1 VNIRE
6 RKIVMLRLDSG
17 KVPFE
22 EWHDKLTTALQR
34 AVDSRLTRL
43 SVGNFGDHKA
53 LGSGV
58 YELRIMK
65 GPGLRVYYGLRG
77 DEVVVL
83 IGGGD
88 KASQKKDIDK
98 AKILWRRYSEN

>member
-1 VNIRE
+1 
-6 RKIVMLRLDSG
+6 
-17 KVPFE
+17 
-22 EWHDKLTTALQR
+22 
-34 AVDSRLTRL
+34 
-43 SVGNFGDHKA
+43 
-53 LGSGV
+53 
-58 YELRIMK
+58 MK